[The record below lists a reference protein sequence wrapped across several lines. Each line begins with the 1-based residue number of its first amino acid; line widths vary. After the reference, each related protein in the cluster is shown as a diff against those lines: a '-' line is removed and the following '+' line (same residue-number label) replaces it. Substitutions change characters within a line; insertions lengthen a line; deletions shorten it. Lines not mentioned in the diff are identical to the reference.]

1 MLAETKKKSSSWETT
16 VKRFVDIG
24 TDGKSVGESVGEP
37 GRELVGASVLGTSSD
52 DDLRYFRLFFDLFFR
67 FLGSPALIEGNTN
80 KVIAMKIRFVLVMN
94 ILLV

>member
-1 MLAETKKKSSSWETT
+1 MLAT
-16 VKRFVDIG
+16 
-24 TDGKSVGESVGEP
+24 
-37 GRELVGASVLGTSSD
+37 GRELVGAGVFPTSSD

-80 KVIAMKIRFVLVMN
+80 KVIAMKRQFVLVMN